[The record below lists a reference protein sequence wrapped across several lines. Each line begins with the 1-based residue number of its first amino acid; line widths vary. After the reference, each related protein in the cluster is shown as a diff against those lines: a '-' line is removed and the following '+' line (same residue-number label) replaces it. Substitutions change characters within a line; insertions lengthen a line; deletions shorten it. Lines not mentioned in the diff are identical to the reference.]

1 MTIGRPATYPIAPD
15 GIPSDVVE
23 AGRYRL
29 AFAQTADDLDRLL
42 QLRFRVFNLEL
53 GEGLDEAY
61 VTGRDE
67 DRFDAQFHHLM
78 ILARETGEVVGT
90 YRMQT
95 AEMAAAG
102 RFYSSDEFDLGTVP
116 ADVMSRSVEVGR
128 ACVAREHRNGRV
140 LHLLWRGLATYLQW
154 NERSCLFGCCSLTS
168 QDPLLGISVLQ
179 RLRREGHMHPGI
191 VVHPL
196 PHTSCDGDASLPLPD
211 PHIPAL
217 FQSYLSLGAKA
228 WGPPAIDRAFKTIDF
243 LVGLDTLALEPV
255 IYRSFFR

>member
-1 MTIGRPATYPIAPD
+1 MTLGRPVTYPIAAEC
-15 GIPSDVVE
+15 IPPEPVD

-53 GEGLDEAY
+53 GEGLDEAF

-67 DRFDAQFHHLM
+67 DRFDARFHHLM
-78 ILARETGEVVGT
+78 ILSRDSGEVVGT

-95 AEMAAAG
+95 AEMAAGG
-102 RFYSSDEFDLGTVP
+102 RFYSSDEFDLSTVP
-116 ADVMSRSVEVGR
+116 ADVLARSAETGR
-128 ACVAREHRNGRV
+128 ACVASEHRNGRV

-154 NERSCLFGCCSLTS
+154 NRLSGLFGCCSLTS
-168 QDPLLGISVLQ
+168 QDPLVGISVLQ
-179 RLRREGHMHPGI
+179 RLRREGHLHPDF

-196 PHTSCDGDASLPLPD
+196 PHTACICDDSMPLPD

-217 FQSYLSLGAKA
+217 FQSYLNLGAKA

-243 LVGLDTLALEPV
+243 LVGLDTRLLQPAV
-255 IYRSFFR
+255 YRSFFR